1 MILTVCVYCVQ
12 VKRKEPLELAE
23 VGEMKR
29 PKTPPEDD
37 DEGELFINDPLLW
50 GFVTDRLCVSY
61 VGSPSLSS
69 PQTRTMTRV

>member
-1 MILTVCVYCVQ
+1 MYCVQ

-50 GFVTDRLCVSY
+50 ESLWGFVTDRLCVSY
-61 VGSPSLSS
+61 VGSPSLSFS